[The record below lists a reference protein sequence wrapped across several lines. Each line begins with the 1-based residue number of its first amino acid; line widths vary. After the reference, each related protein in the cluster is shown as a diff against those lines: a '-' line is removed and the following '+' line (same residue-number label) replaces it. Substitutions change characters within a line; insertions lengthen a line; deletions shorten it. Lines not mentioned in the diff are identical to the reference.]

1 MTPRWAKFEAPQLSP
16 SDSGRRRDGR
26 DGAAG
31 WRSPTE
37 TWNQDFYGVSR
48 GVGRWYPKFFY
59 IDLLNI
65 LNMATFCWFHVN
77 FAGCEW
83 GSCRDK
89 QPKVCFLA
97 GGFTDSS
104 CPIRLWY
111 LELWPP
117 LTAFFGLKLAPHPNS
132 DHDWNNQECPFLI
145 KDFDTFRSCH
155 RRITVLGQPW
165 VDNYFDKTLI
175 FCYQL

>member
-117 LTAFFGLKLAPHPNS
+117 LTAFFWVETSTTSEQWSRLKQPRMSFS
-132 DHDWNNQECPFLI
+132 DQRLRHIQILSQENYSSGS
-145 KDFDTFRSCH
+145 T
-155 RRITVLGQPW
+155 LGR
-165 VDNYFDKTLI
+165 
-175 FCYQL
+175 